1 MLAADDWEEGDINSW
16 EVFRLL
22 VRKIGRVDEPKK
34 KLITH
39 GYKYY
44 MDQLLHV

>member
-22 VRKIGRVDEPKK
+22 VRKIGRVDEPIKN
-34 KLITH
+34 IQSH
-39 GYKYY
+39 MDGYK
-44 MDQLLHV
+44 